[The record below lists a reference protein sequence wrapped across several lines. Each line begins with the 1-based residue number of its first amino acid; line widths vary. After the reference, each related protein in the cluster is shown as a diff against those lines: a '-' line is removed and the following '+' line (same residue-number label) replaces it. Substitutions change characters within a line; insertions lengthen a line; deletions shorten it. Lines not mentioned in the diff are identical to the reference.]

1 MSSLISAF
9 TKRESCTLVISFFSS
24 STREQTASGG
34 WLVNFTQISLSQ
46 TTFPLFL
53 RLSVQLRHSLA
64 GGEAKWE
71 SFANFSFFHKAP
83 PPLCCGG
90 GEANTLLALHIVN
103 TFQASC
109 NLCSAGSKREWTYL
123 MFLIRAQNRFGW
135 RSSFVKSLKIDKMI
149 FDPISFKRLWRLSS
163 PRAESSRAVTG
174 RRCPHSGVEE
184 DFLAQRP
191 GFITKT
197 SIPDICHFF
206 YTGKIFG
213 E

>member
-1 MSSLISAF
+1 MLYLYSSNYWKAILFLSVIIIDLPFCNCTFQSIHTKLLSLTTKILLSPISAF
-9 TKRESCTLVISFFSS
+9 TERESCTLVISFFSS

-109 NLCSAGSKREWTYL
+109 NLCSAASKREWTYL
-123 MFLIRAQNRFGW
+123 M
-135 RSSFVKSLKIDKMI
+135 
-149 FDPISFKRLWRLSS
+149 
-163 PRAESSRAVTG
+163 
-174 RRCPHSGVEE
+174 
-184 DFLAQRP
+184 
-191 GFITKT
+191 
-197 SIPDICHFF
+197 
-206 YTGKIFG
+206 
-213 E
+213 